1 MTIRIRATVKASG
14 EALPEDE
21 MHLWTFGPDG
31 LATEMR
37 HYVDTAKHAAAA
49 LVHH

>member
-1 MTIRIRATVKASG
+1 MTIRILATVKASG

-21 MHLWTFGPDG
+21 MHPWTFNRDG

-37 HYVDTAKHAAAA
+37 HYVNTAEHAAAA